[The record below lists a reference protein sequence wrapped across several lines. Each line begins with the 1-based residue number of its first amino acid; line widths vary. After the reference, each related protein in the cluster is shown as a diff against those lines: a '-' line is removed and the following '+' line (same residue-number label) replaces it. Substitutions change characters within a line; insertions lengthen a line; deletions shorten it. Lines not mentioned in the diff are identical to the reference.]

1 MTIDAQ
7 LCAALD
13 YRWRRANRCRLLVS
27 GRSSL
32 PIPASRVDHLSRCG
46 RVGIQRCS
54 HSVRHGVGRGPHH
67 VGRPLDIAP
76 GHRQGAMVEKIADG
90 ERMGAS
96 ECGEGACGVAQI
108 MQSSV
113 GDAGE
118 LAQSLPS
125 LFRGADWQ
133 RLSRVEP
140 VHEKVLPFLNGVQDR
155 YGPTPEMHCTRAG
168 LGIAESDRAPRRSA
182 SVRRLFARLYLGTR
196 RIFQASLTDP
206 DGAPWRRPSRCRCRI
221 MAWACSSCCRIAPPE
236 RVLMR

>member
-1 MTIDAQ
+1 
-7 LCAALD
+7 
-13 YRWRRANRCRLLVS
+13 
-27 GRSSL
+27 
-32 PIPASRVDHLSRCG
+32 
-46 RVGIQRCS
+46 
-54 HSVRHGVGRGPHH
+54 
-67 VGRPLDIAP
+67 
-76 GHRQGAMVEKIADG
+76 MVEKIADG

-168 LGIAESDRAPRRSA
+168 LGIAESDRAPRRST